1 MEDTGS
7 CITLPESIVYAL
19 GPVKRRIQ
27 VLERRIERI
36 KREIDQLGD
45 LRPGSLSQQY
55 NVCGV
60 PGCRCKASP
69 PQKHGPYYQLSI
81 SRKGKDTSRFV
92 RRDEVTTVKRQLR
105 NFRRLRTLVDQW
117 IDLAAELCT
126 LRIESE
132 RQRAEK

>member
-132 RQRAEK
+132 RQRAGK

>member
-1 MEDTGS
+1 M
-7 CITLPESIVYAL
+7 
-19 GPVKRRIQ
+19 KRRIQ
-27 VLERRIERI
+27 ALEKRIERI
-36 KREIDQLGD
+36 KRAIGQLGD

-60 PGCRCKASP
+60 SGCRCKASP

-132 RQRAEK
+132 RQRARK

>member
-1 MEDTGS
+1 MLS
-7 CITLPESIVYAL
+7 R
-19 GPVKRRIQ
+19 PVKRRIQ

-36 KREIDQLGD
+36 QREIGRLGD

-60 PGCRCKASP
+60 AGCRCKASP

-92 RRDEVTTVKRQLR
+92 RRDEVATVKRQLR
-105 NFRRLRTLVDQW
+105 NFARLRTLVDAW
-117 IDLAAELCT
+117 IDLGMELSA
-126 LRIESE
+126 LRIEAD
-132 RQRAEK
+132 RDRAGK